1 MTTFE
6 EICQAKCEGTTI
18 LLMHSSLQIKVPFFS
33 GTIMFLLPLFLC
45 HERE

>member
-18 LLMHSSLQIKVPFFS
+18 LLMHSSLQIKTPFFFWYNNVFIAFVS
-33 GTIMFLLPLFLC
+33 LS
-45 HERE
+45 